1 MNLVQETR
9 TNMDQDTR
17 VAHELGTGDKDEHR
31 PGYESKDEQEPGYE
45 S

>member
-17 VAHELGTGDKDEHR
+17 VDHELCTGDKDEQG
-31 PGYESKDEQEPGYE
+31 PEYESR